1 MSPMPKI
8 AQKIR
13 SSGYV
18 SNKEAIAEKV
28 EQLTRVLQGEI
39 SEEELSETITK
50 RRLEWLEE
58 NIDELKEK
66 YRDLP
71 PEKQAFRIIFLEHMN
86 INPEDLRVTKP
97 IKNVIRADGF
107 SFCPYL
113 EAYRQLG
120 LDSRIMCKKI
130 NHDCFEKMAKMIHPN
145 LVFYRNLQNLRPYSE
160 YCEEYIEL
168 KEL

>member
-1 MSPMPKI
+1 MPKI

-18 SNKEAIAEKV
+18 SNEEAIAEKV
-28 EQLTRVLQGEI
+28 GQLTKVLQGVL
-39 SEEELSETITK
+39 SEDELSELITQ
-50 RRLEWLEE
+50 RRLDWLKE
-58 NIDELKEK
+58 NLIVLKEK
-66 YRDLP
+66 YKDLS
-71 PEKQAFRIIFLEHMN
+71 PEEQAHRIIFLEHMN